1 MPRVLISLAFA
12 TSLGAMTVWA
22 AVGAAIERP
31 AERSPLLVEIAS
43 PLRPTL
49 AITIL

>member
-1 MPRVLISLAFA
+1 MPRVLITLALA
-12 TSLGAMTVWA
+12 TSLSAMTVWA

-31 AERSPLLVEIAS
+31 ADRNPLLVEIAS